1 MVQSWY
7 KPLIQSMEMQ
17 GKYILEL
24 ERRIA
29 ELQAQLAEK
38 EKKDGTVQVQKG
50 K

>member
-24 ERRIA
+24 ERQVA
-29 ELQAQLAEK
+29 ELKKQLEAKAAEK
-38 EKKDGTVQVQKG
+38 KEQG